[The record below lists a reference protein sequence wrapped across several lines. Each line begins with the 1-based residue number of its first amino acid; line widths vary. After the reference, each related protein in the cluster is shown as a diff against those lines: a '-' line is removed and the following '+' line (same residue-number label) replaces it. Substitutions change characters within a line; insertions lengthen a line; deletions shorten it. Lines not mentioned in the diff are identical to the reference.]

1 MKNVV
6 NNQGEEIPQLGG
18 FEGAFIRILK
28 RKLKDFNEYLF
39 VIYGNNGNELPLSR
53 FIQHDKKILIWRSN
67 ENKLN
72 RVSELKK
79 DYKHIFTN
87 YHWDVDN
94 TTSLQ
99 LGCHSDTKNK
109 TIIPIKER
117 LFNIT
122 FTGCLNRNR
131 VQIVSEL
138 LNVNS
143 KWISL
148 GMLLNKKLTLRIINQ
163 LLKYKYNNDYYQFN
177 DGFNN
182 GLNEEDYNFILRNT
196 KIALVPKG
204 WVNTETFR
212 LYEAMKWGCVVIS
225 EELPHR
231 EYYKNIPIIQVKN
244 WRDGLRIANELIMDI
259 PTLDKMSKTNKEFYK
274 RNLSPEATADLILN
288 TINESKANNSESPTG
303 RTRGTK

>member
-6 NNQGEEIPQLGG
+6 NNQGEEIPNLGG
-18 FEGAFIRILK
+18 FEYAFMKILK

-99 LGCHSDTKNK
+99 LGCHSNTKNK

-131 VQIVSEL
+131 VQIVSE
-138 LNVNS
+138 
-143 KWISL
+143 
-148 GMLLNKKLTLRIINQ
+148 
-163 LLKYKYNNDYYQFN
+163 
-177 DGFNN
+177 
-182 GLNEEDYNFILRNT
+182 
-196 KIALVPKG
+196 
-204 WVNTETFR
+204 FR

-225 EELPHR
+225 EELPQR

-244 WRDGLRIANELIMDI
+244 WRDGLRIANELIVDI
-259 PTLDKMSKTNKEFYK
+259 PTLDKVSKTNKEFYK
-274 RNLSPEATADLILN
+274 RNLSPEATADLILK
-288 TINESKANNSESPTG
+288 TINESTANNSESPTG

>member
-6 NNQGEEIPQLGG
+6 NNQGEEIPNLGG
-18 FEGAFIRILK
+18 FEYAFMKILK

-87 YHWDVDN
+87 YHWDTDN

-138 LNVNS
+138 LNMDS

-182 GLNEEDYNFILRNT
+182 GLDEEDYNFILRNT
-196 KIALVPKG
+196 RIALVPRG

-225 EELPHR
+225 EELPQR

-244 WRDGLRIANELIMDI
+244 WRDGLRIANELIVDI

-274 RNLSPEATADLILN
+274 RNLSPEATADLILK
-288 TINESKANNSESPTG
+288 TINESKVNNSESPTG